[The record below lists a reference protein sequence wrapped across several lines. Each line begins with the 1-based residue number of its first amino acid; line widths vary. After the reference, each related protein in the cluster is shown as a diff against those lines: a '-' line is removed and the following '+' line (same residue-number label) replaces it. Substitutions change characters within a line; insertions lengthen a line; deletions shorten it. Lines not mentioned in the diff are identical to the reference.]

1 MPGDSLSIGRL
12 DAGRKPSPLWR
23 RDAMDVLLAA
33 AVLLTLALISVL

>member
-23 RDAMDVLLAA
+23 RDTMDVLLAA